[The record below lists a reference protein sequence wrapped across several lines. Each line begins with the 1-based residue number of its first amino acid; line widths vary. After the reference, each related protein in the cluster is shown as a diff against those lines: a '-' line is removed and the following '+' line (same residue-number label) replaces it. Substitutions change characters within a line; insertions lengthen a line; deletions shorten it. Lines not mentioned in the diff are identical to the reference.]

1 MIAYRNGEM
10 DPARNGEYWLLRT
23 LGQFDFQI
31 VFDVGANRGEW
42 ASEASRFFPHAV
54 IHAFEISPETFR
66 HLAASTAA
74 DARIRANAFGLAE
87 EAATVRLHV
96 SPANDKVSSLLPIQE
111 LPYQRKL
118 PWTETEAKVRA
129 GDEYCREAD
138 IEQIGLLKIDVEGAE
153 NRVIAGFSKMIE
165 GGRIDVIQFE
175 YGQAN
180 IHSRFLLLDYYRY
193 LGQLGYQIGKLMPR
207 WVSFKSYAETDED
220 FMGLNYIAVHES
232 RPDIIR
238 KLDRTMRE

>member
-66 HLAASTAA
+66 HLAASAAA

-138 IEQIGLLKIDVEGAE
+138 IEQIGLLKIDVEGYELKVLRGAAE
-153 NRVIAGFSKMIE
+153 LLK
-165 GGRIDVIQFE
+165 GRRIGAIVLESDGHDRR
-175 YGQAN
+175 YGSSQAET
-180 IHSRFLLLDYYRY
+180 IRY
-193 LGQLGYQIGKLMPR
+193 L
-207 WVSFKSYAETDED
+207 E
-220 FMGLNYIAVHES
+220 ES
-232 RPDIIR
+232 AYRMDASLSQTGELSGNCLVFRNALRSGPESNR
-238 KLDRTMRE
+238 